1 MFDLALF
8 SRLQIGEIISLPFD
22 ILAEESIRAK
32 QLIGRRL
39 LCELPFGQNDIEQL
53 QQTLLPKGI
62 QAWSYPTL
70 ASMMT
75 VGIGVYYYDR
85 GDFWSEF
92 PSLDSPVDRSSWGQK
107 FEDFIA
113 KHDSLE
119 TFRSVKDEG
128 GHRYVG
134 PMLAHGGIPQTCL
147 SDFFSLITRYGDREQ
162 SGQDTLM
169 ISSTHRRD

>member
-1 MFDLALF
+1 MDL
-8 SRLQIGEIISLPFD
+8 S
-22 ILAEESIRAK
+22 AEESVRAK
-32 QLIGRRL
+32 QLNGKRL
-39 LCELPFGQNDIEQL
+39 LCELPFGQEDIEQL
-53 QQTLLPKGI
+53 RQVLLPKGT

-75 VGIGVYYYDR
+75 VGIGVYYYNR

-92 PSLDSPVDRSSWGQK
+92 PGLDSPVDRTGWGQK

-147 SDFFSLITRYGDREQ
+147 SDFFSLLTRYGDREQ
-162 SGQDTLM
+162 SGQDL
-169 ISSTHRRD
+169 IDDLKQSPAKFAQADRPVQRFL